1 MFPFFLPALS
11 SLPDL
16 TYVSL
21 YRSVC
26 LTHPLTHSQQ
36 WILTTVGTV
45 TFIVGVLSFI
55 IIPEYPHSAPGLTAE
70 EKDLVSEA
78 VAVSRGD
85 EEHDES
91 IVSAFKGGFTSID
104 AWLFT

>member
-1 MFPFFLPALS
+1 
-11 SLPDL
+11 
-16 TYVSL
+16 
-21 YRSVC
+21 
-26 LTHPLTHSQQ
+26 
-36 WILTTVGTV
+36 LTTVGTV

-91 IVSAFKGGFTSID
+91 IVSALKGGFTSID